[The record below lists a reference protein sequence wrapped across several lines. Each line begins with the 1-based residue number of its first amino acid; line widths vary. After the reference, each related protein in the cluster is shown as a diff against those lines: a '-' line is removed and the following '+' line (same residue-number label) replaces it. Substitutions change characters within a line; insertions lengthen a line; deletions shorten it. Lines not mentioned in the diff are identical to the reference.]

1 MNIISN
7 NQMARHLLTL
17 VFAVLMA
24 FSAAYAEKVA
34 TPRGDAVSGT
44 GSSNCARFT
53 PQEVICDTEG
63 ATIRYEV
70 YEWGGATSPE
80 VTEESPVFPEDGC
93 VFKDCTPG
101 KTYGLRVRAF
111 KEGMEPSDQKSGWH
125 CLIYLEAVTLADFIN
140 LDPTSVNGVGNSKF
154 PITYTGTATVTWVKK
169 GTGYFALENT
179 WIYMQDETAA
189 ICVHWYGG
197 DLVPGDQVTNLVLC
211 RQEKEGN
218 YGEWFTLHKTTDT
231 NFKNAVLPLKTG
243 HVDKVEPRPVA
254 GDKVCE
260 APANYLVKVCDLEPY
275 RQSGSILNVKYNGWA
290 LSNTKLRL
298 KYFDSSIERNLKLD
312 VPYDMVGLVEFQK
325 SGSSTFPYL
334 DYISSEEHTLRPYL
348 YPTTTAFK
356 TFKAARNQPIY
367 IISYDADARIYYTT
381 DGTEPTEESTLYT
394 GVFTVPDKEE
404 YTVRYKAFKDG
415 LLPTEGESLKFQVG
429 NHVLVNFDFEAPEK
443 LTPALPKY
451 EGEDIELD
459 GAITLIGHAGDDV
472 TVKVTFTPAEGTK
485 LKITQCKEKTSVLQL
500 PEGTKVHIESSHEF
514 VRMDYK
520 NSRSK
525 SYRDGL
531 VKVEGSCPLGGPDS
545 YGWENSFPGVN
556 PMYYEAD
563 FTAQSVKYYGSP
575 EFQALMI
582 GVDPSHPVPVTGISF
597 AETAFNMEKGSTLAL
612 TPALTPEIAPASAVA
627 WESSDTAVAAVDEKG
642 VVTAVAN
649 GEATITAKSVADE
662 SVRTEVSVTVTTSA
676 TGLTLGQETLAL
688 KKGENVTLTATVAP
702 EDASDK
708 AVVWSSSDEAVATV
722 DAQGVVTA
730 LKTGTATL
738 TASHASGLSAT
749 CEVTVT
755 TPAES
760 ITIDKETLALRK
772 GETAALVVTV
782 GPEDADDKAVAWSSS
797 DETVATVDA
806 EGTVTAVKTGKA
818 TVTAADVEGHTAAC
832 EVTVITPATGVT
844 LDLEEVTVAKGR
856 TVTLTATVEPEDAD
870 DKVVIWSV
878 ADETVATVSQ
888 TGVVTGVKSGE
899 TAVIATDVNGN
910 AATCHVKVFT
920 PATGITLD
928 PIETTVVEGNT
939 CVIAATVL
947 PADADDKTV
956 EWSSS
961 DETVATVSAQGEV
974 AGVMPGTAN
983 ITASAAA
990 SDDVKAVCVVTVTKD
1005 TGIVAVGVDGTVSL
1019 RGRTLRVD
1027 GLEGRTLTLW
1037 SASGAAVWSVVS
1049 DGDVK
1054 VELGV
1059 PAGIYLLRDDSGA
1072 LTLKVF
1078 IP

>member
-1 MNIISN
+1 MKK
-7 NQMARHLLTL
+7 HLLTL
-17 VFAVLMA
+17 VFTVLMA
-24 FSAAYAEKVA
+24 FTSAYAEKVA

-93 VFKDCTPG
+93 VFRDCTPG

-125 CLIYLEAVTLADFIN
+125 CLIYLEATTLADFIN
-140 LDPTSVNGVGNSKF
+140 LDPTSVNGVGNVKF

-169 GTGYFALENT
+169 GTGYYALENT

-189 ICVHWYGG
+189 ICIHWYGG

-218 YGEWFTLHKTTDT
+218 YGEWFALKNATSTKFT
-231 NFKNAVLPLKTG
+231 NAVLPLKVG
-243 HVDKVEPRPVA
+243 HVDYVEPRLVA
-254 GDKVCE
+254 GDKVYE

-275 RQSGSILNVKYNGWA
+275 SQSGSVLNVKLNGWA

-298 KYFDSSIERNLKLD
+298 KYFDSSIERDLKLD
-312 VPYDMVGLVEFQK
+312 VPYDVVGLVEIMK

-394 GVFTVPDKEE
+394 GGFTVPDKEE
-404 YTVRYKAFKDG
+404 YTVRYKAYKDG

-443 LTPALPKY
+443 LTPALPRY
-451 EGEDIELD
+451 EGEDIELE
-459 GAITLIGHAGDDV
+459 GAITLTGHAADDV
-472 TVKVTFTPAEGTK
+472 TVKLTFTPAEGTK
-485 LKITQCKEKTSVLQL
+485 LKITQCKEKTQVLQL

-514 VRMDYK
+514 VRMDYR

-531 VKVEGSCPLGGPDS
+531 VKVEGSAPLGGPDS
-545 YGWENSFPGVN
+545 YGWESSFPGVN
-556 PMYYEAD
+556 PMYYLAD

-575 EFQALMI
+575 EFQSLMI
-582 GVDPSHPVPVTGISF
+582 GVDPSHPVPVTDISF
-597 AETAFNMEKGSTLAL
+597 TENSFNMEKGETLAL
-612 TPALTPEIAPASAVA
+612 TPVLIPEIAPANAVT
-627 WESSDTAVAAVDEKG
+627 WKSSDETVATVDDRG

-649 GEATITAKSVADE
+649 GEATITAKSVVDE
-662 SVRTEVSVTVTTSA
+662 SVEAEVSVTVTTSA
-676 TGLTLGQETLAL
+676 TGVSIDKESVAL
-688 KKGENVTLTATVAP
+688 KKGETAALTATVAP

-708 AVVWSSSDEAVATV
+708 AVVWSSSDETVATV

-730 LKTGTATL
+730 VKTGTATL

-760 ITIDKETLALRK
+760 ITVDKEAIALRK
-772 GETAALVVTV
+772 GETAALVATV
-782 GPEDADDKAVAWSSS
+782 GPEDADDKTVTWSSS
-797 DETVATVDA
+797 DEAVATVDA
-806 EGTVTAVKTGKA
+806 EGVVTAVKSGTA
-818 TVTAADVEGHTAAC
+818 TITAADVEGHTASC
-832 EVTVITPATGVT
+832 EVSVTSPAAGVT
-844 LDLEEVTVAKGR
+844 LDLEEVTVAKGQ
-856 TVTLTATVEPEDAD
+856 TVTLTATVAPEDAD
-870 DKVVIWSV
+870 EKAVTWSV
-878 ADETVATVSQ
+878 ADESVATVSQ

-899 TAVIATDVNGN
+899 TTVTATDVNGN
-910 AATCHVKVFT
+910 AATCAVKVVT

-928 PIETTVVEGNT
+928 PIETSVIEGKT
-939 CVIAATVL
+939 FVITATVL
-947 PADADDKTV
+947 PADADDKTL

-961 DETVATVSAQGEV
+961 DETVATVSDKGEV
-974 AGVMPGTAN
+974 TGVMPGTAN
-983 ITASAAA
+983 ITASAVAY
-990 SDDVKAVCVVTVTKD
+990 DDVKAVCVVTVTKD
-1005 TGIVAVGVDGTVSL
+1005 TGVVSVGVDGTVSL
-1019 RGRTLRVD
+1019 CGRTLRVD
-1027 GLEGRTLTLW
+1027 GLAGRTLTLW
-1037 SASGAAVWSVVS
+1037 SASGVAVWSVVS
-1049 DGDVK
+1049 DGEVSE
-1054 VELGV
+1054 ELDV
-1059 PAGIYLLRDDSGA
+1059 PAGMYLLRDDSGTLA
-1072 LTLKVF
+1072 LKVF